1 LRVLLRRKDL
11 LQADKSKLIPHV
23 DYLEKEL
30 PYRSVYEE
38 EVDFKIYHAQRSKR
52 LEVERWVESLINATL
67 DICKILLTVRED
79 EIPETSRE
87 ILFQI
92 GSHIYDREEQAVAFS
107 ELAKIRNTLAHR
119 YLDIRWVDI
128 RRFMQMVPELY
139 PAFINFVREEMGE

>member
-1 LRVLLRRKDL
+1 M
-11 LQADKSKLIPHV
+11 LQADKSKLILHI

-67 DICKILLTVRED
+67 DICKIFLTIKE
-79 EIPETSRE
+79 EQLPETSRE
-87 ILFQI
+87 ILFRI
-92 GSHIYDREEQAVAFS
+92 GSRIYDREEQAVAFS

-128 RRFMQMVPELY
+128 KRFMQMVPELY
-139 PAFINFVREEMGE
+139 PAFINFVKKEMEG